1 MYIYI
6 VFDAEN
12 YGFDFTCGLKTTSKR
27 LATRYKLVCLVL
39 SQHNF
44 TGLMRPKRL
53 KQYCL
58 QLYIYIYIYIYIYT
72 YNIKKIYFSANTQ

>member
-1 MYIYI
+1 M
-6 VFDAEN
+6 
-12 YGFDFTCGLKTTSKR
+12 GFDFTCGLKTTSKR

-44 TGLMRPKRL
+44 TGLMRPERS

-58 QLYIYIYIYIYIYT
+58 QLYIYIYIYIYT
-72 YNIKKIYFSANTQ
+72 RDSADNLLLTVLNDLKIRAKLSN